1 MKQKST
7 LVLQNFMPYRLSVLT
22 NRISALIASAYSE
35 SFGIRIPEWRAIA
48 VLGES
53 TGLTNSQ
60 VAERTAMDKV
70 TVSRAVRDLVQKRL
84 VSRRTSPKDG
94 RVVHLNLTRA
104 GRNVYLNI
112 VPMAL
117 RYETQ
122 VLQVLNEQERK
133 NLDELID
140 KLQRGVDDLVAGDER
155 VSPTLVV

>member
-1 MKQKST
+1 
-7 LVLQNFMPYRLSVLT
+7 MPYRLSVLT

-35 SFGIRIPEWRAIA
+35 SFGIRIPEWRTIA

-53 TGLTNSQ
+53 TGLANSQ

-117 RYETQ
+117 SYETQ
-122 VLQVLNEQERK
+122 VLQVLNEEERK

-140 KLQRGVDDLVAGDER
+140 KLQQGVDSLVDEGEQVQR
-155 VSPTLVV
+155 IRLD